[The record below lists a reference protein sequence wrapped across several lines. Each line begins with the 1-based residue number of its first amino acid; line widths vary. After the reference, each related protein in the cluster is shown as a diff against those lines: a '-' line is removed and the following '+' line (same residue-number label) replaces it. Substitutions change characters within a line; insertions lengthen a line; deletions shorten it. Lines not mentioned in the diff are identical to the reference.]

1 MLLPLKKSMRLQE
14 PFYISLAICL
24 PQLILKSYFAERQF
38 CFLFFNW
45 SIIDL
50 GLPRWLSSKESTYN
64 AGHAGSIPGL
74 GRSPGGG
81 SGNPLQYSCLE
92 NPHEQRSL
100 VGYRPW
106 SHRQTLL
113 KQLSTHHKTA
123 NIYTNSRCAFGML
136 WEQCGF
142 LPSSRHIILN
152 VLHVQELLC
161 TIFLLYYFYLLFSYY

>member
-1 MLLPLKKSMRLQE
+1 MFIAALITIVRTWKQPKCPLTDKWIKMWYYTHTHALTSQE
-14 PFYISLAICL
+14 EHEASGAILYFSSHL

-38 CFLFFNW
+38 CYLFFNW

-113 KQLSTHHKTA
+113 KQLSTHTQ
-123 NIYTNSRCAFGML
+123 NCQY
-136 WEQCGF
+136 
-142 LPSSRHIILN
+142 
-152 VLHVQELLC
+152 LH
-161 TIFLLYYFYLLFSYY
+161 